1 MSKGIITLLGAVLC
15 GAILLLGVV
24 FGVVP
29 LLMQALTVA
38 GQSAQVAQTNTVY
51 ETQIASLEAEQERLD
66 EITASIDSLR
76 QGISSAPELDD
87 VFELVARAAEASG
100 VTVETIEAGESS
112 AFTPRTAPTT
122 VEEAAPEAPAADAS
136 AADASPDPAPTPSA
150 SVSPATEPTP
160 APAPEVAAGR
170 SQVDFTIRV
179 DAFDMAQ
186 AVAFLD
192 ALRAGPRLF
201 TNVDTL
207 VSSTGIVLDVDVTGL
222 AYYLPEG

>member
-15 GAILLLGVV
+15 GAILLMGVV

-29 LLMQALTVA
+29 LLTQALTVA
-38 GQSAQVAQTNTVY
+38 GQSASVAQTNALY
-51 ETQIASLEAEQERLD
+51 ETQIAGLEAEQERID
-66 EITASIDSLR
+66 EITASIDQLR
-76 QGISSAPELDD
+76 QGISAAPELDD
-87 VFELVARAAEASG
+87 VFELVARAAEISG
-100 VTVETIEAGESS
+100 VTVETIEAGESI
-112 AFTPRTAPTT
+112 AFAARTTPSTI
-122 VEEAAPEAPAADAS
+122 EETAPEAAAPQDA
-136 AADASPDPAPTPSA
+136 TT
-150 SVSPATEPTP
+150 VPTP
-160 APAPEVAAGR
+160 APSETTPTGTESAPAPVAEAATGR

-201 TNVDTL
+201 TNVETL

-222 AYYLPEG
+222 TYYLPEG